1 MSGKMAAKTRIL
13 VIDNDPSICKF
24 VRATLAANGYK
35 VLVALDGSDGLHL
48 MESELPDLLI
58 LDIMMPKIDGF
69 DLLRRVREWS
79 AVPNIMLSSRTDD
92 ADKVKCLDI
101 GADDY
106 LTKPFS
112 LTELLA
118 RIRAVLRRSEKGT
131 EVIAQANF
139 AAGTLQI
146 NFAEHNVRIGGQE
159 MLLTPTEYNLLRELT
174 LNANRVLTYQQ
185 LLAKVWGQEY
195 TDDRGYIHVFIRRLR
210 KRLVVAPGSGW
221 RIVTVPTVGY
231 RFETTDQ

>member
-1 MSGKMAAKTRIL
+1 MSGKRENRSRVL
-13 VIDNDPSICKF
+13 VIDDDQSICKF
-24 VRATLAANGYK
+24 VRATLAANGYE
-35 VLVALDGSDGLHL
+35 VLVALDGSEGLHV
-48 MESELPDLLI
+48 METELPDMLI

-69 DLLRRVREWS
+69 ELLRRVREWS
-79 AVPNIMLSSRTDD
+79 AVPVIMLSSRTDD
-92 ADKVKCLDI
+92 DDKVKCLDT

-131 EVIAQANF
+131 EVVAQANF
-139 AAGTLQI
+139 VAGTLQI
-146 NFAEHNVRIGGQE
+146 NFAEHRVRVGDQE
-159 MLLTPTEYNLLRELT
+159 VLLTPTEYNLLRELT
-174 LNANRVLTYQQ
+174 LNANRVLTHQQ
-185 LLAKVWGQEY
+185 LLAKVWGAEY
-195 TDDRGYIHVFIRRLR
+195 IDDHQYIHVFIRRLR
-210 KRLVVAPGSGW
+210 KQLMVAPGSGW

>member
-1 MSGKMAAKTRIL
+1 MSGKMADKTRIL
-13 VIDNDPSICKF
+13 VIDDDPSICKF
-24 VRATLAANGYK
+24 VRATLTANGYE
-35 VLVALDGSDGLHL
+35 VLVALDGSEGLRV
-48 MESELPDLLI
+48 METELPDLLI

-69 DLLRRVREWS
+69 ELLRRVREWS
-79 AVPNIMLSSRTDD
+79 AVPIIMLSSRTDD
-92 ADKVKCLDI
+92 ADKVKCLDT

-131 EVIAQANF
+131 EVVAQANF
-139 AAGTLQI
+139 ISGTLEI
-146 NFAEHNVRIGGQE
+146 NFAEHRVRIGDQE
-159 MLLTPTEYNLLRELT
+159 VVLTATEYNLLRELT
-174 LNANRVLTYQQ
+174 LNANRVLTHQQ
-185 LLAKVWGQEY
+185 LLAKVWGPEY
-195 TDDRGYIHVFIRRLR
+195 TDDREYIHVFIRRLR

-231 RFETTDQ
+231 RFETEDQ